1 MMSRKMIFLF
11 LLSVVLM
18 TSCKAP
24 QISYFQDSNNGA
36 EYLLK
41 DDGVVRMRPGD
52 KVTVIVNTKDQ
63 EYNNLY
69 NLPYAPSRIGQP
81 ASYTTTYTTQGIA
94 CYTVDSN
101 GEIDFPI
108 LGKIDAEGLT
118 REGLAASIKKALLDK
133 KLLEDD
139 PLVVTVEFANLNIS
153 VLGEVAK
160 PGRYAIDRDKITL
173 LDALG
178 MAGDLTIYGE
188 RGNVVVMRQVGGR
201 QKVFEVDLTSAE
213 KLVDSP
219 VYFMQ
224 QNDVVYVKPNEMRQR
239 QATVSGNTV
248 YTPTF
253 WISVASLLTTIT
265 ALIIK

>member
-1 MMSRKMIFLF
+1 MSRKIIFLF

-24 QISYFQDSNNGA
+24 QISYFQDSADGV
-36 EYLLK
+36 EFLLK
-41 DDGVVRMRPGD
+41 EDGVVKMRPGD

-69 NLPYAPSRIGQP
+69 NLPYTPSRIGQSV
-81 ASYTTTYTTQGIA
+81 SYQSVQPQGIV

-101 GEIDFPI
+101 GDIDFPI
-108 LGKIDAEGLT
+108 LGKMKAEGLT

-160 PGRYAIDRDKITL
+160 PGRYAIDKDKITL

-178 MAGDLTIYGE
+178 MAGDLTIYGK
-188 RGNVVVMRQVGGR
+188 RDKVVVMRQVGGK
-201 QKVFEVDLTSAE
+201 QKVYEVDLTSAE

>member
-1 MMSRKMIFLF
+1 M
-11 LLSVVLM
+11 
-18 TSCKAP
+18 
-24 QISYFQDSNNGA
+24 
-36 EYLLK
+36 
-41 DDGVVRMRPGD
+41 
-52 KVTVIVNTKDQ
+52 
-63 EYNNLY
+63 
-69 NLPYAPSRIGQP
+69 
-81 ASYTTTYTTQGIA
+81 
-94 CYTVDSN
+94 
-101 GEIDFPI
+101 
-108 LGKIDAEGLT
+108 
-118 REGLAASIKKALLDK
+118 
-133 KLLEDD
+133 
-139 PLVVTVEFANLNIS
+139 
-153 VLGEVAK
+153 LGEVAR

>member
-1 MMSRKMIFLF
+1 M
-11 LLSVVLM
+11 
-18 TSCKAP
+18 
-24 QISYFQDSNNGA
+24 
-36 EYLLK
+36 
-41 DDGVVRMRPGD
+41 
-52 KVTVIVNTKDQ
+52 
-63 EYNNLY
+63 
-69 NLPYAPSRIGQP
+69 
-81 ASYTTTYTTQGIA
+81 
-94 CYTVDSN
+94 
-101 GEIDFPI
+101 
-108 LGKIDAEGLT
+108 T

-160 PGRYAIDRDKITL
+160 PGSYAIDKDKITV

-178 MAGDLTIYGE
+178 MAGDLTIYGK
-188 RGNVVVMRQVGGR
+188 RDKVVVMRQVGGK
-201 QKVFEVDLTSAE
+201 QKVYEVDLTSAE

>member
-1 MMSRKMIFLF
+1 MMSRKIIFLF

-69 NLPYAPSRIGQP
+69 NLPYTPSRIGQYT
-81 ASYTTTYTTQGIA
+81 SYATSQGIA

-153 VLGEVAK
+153 VLGEVAR